1 MTLVPISD
9 RRARLALILALLG
22 VLSIG
27 VTLPAAAWLGVGAV
41 RQRRLASG
49 AEPVMGFLA
58 LVIGGIDLL
67 FIDLAIRRLFAVTP
81 PEAAWAGIGL
91 GVVLA
96 TAVVLLAVSSLHIHP
111 ERSGAVLAARAGLVA
126 SFGGGTAMF
135 VRLLGVI
142 QT

>member
-1 MTLVPISD
+1 VSIVPISD

-22 VLSIG
+22 LPSIG
-27 VTLPAAAWLGVGAV
+27 VTLPAAVWLGVGAV
-41 RQRRLASG
+41 RQRTLVSG

-58 LVIGGIDLL
+58 LVIAGIDLL
-67 FIDLAIRRLFAVTP
+67 FIDQGLRRLFAVIPQETVL
-81 PEAAWAGIGL
+81 AWIGV

-96 TAVVLLAVSSLHIHP
+96 AAVLVFVATSLRLHP
-111 ERSGAVLAARAGLVA
+111 ERSGAVFAARAGLVA
-126 SFGGGTAMF
+126 SLGGGTAML

>member
-1 MTLVPISD
+1 MTIVPISD

-22 VLSIG
+22 VPSIG
-27 VTLPAAAWLGVGAV
+27 VTLPAALWLGVGAV

-58 LVIGGIDLL
+58 LVIGGIDLS
-67 FIDLAIRRLFAVTP
+67 FINLAIRRLFEVTSA
-81 PEAAWAGIGL
+81 ESAWAGIGV

-96 TAVVLLAVSSLHIHP
+96 GAVGVLVASALRLHP

-126 SFGGGTAMF
+126 SLGGGTAMF
-135 VRLLGVI
+135 VRLLAVI
-142 QT
+142 QP

>member
-1 MTLVPISD
+1 VTIVPISD

-22 VLSIG
+22 VPSIG
-27 VTLPAAAWLGVGAV
+27 VTLPAALWLGLGAV
-41 RQRRLASG
+41 RQRHLASG

-67 FIDLAIRRLFAVTP
+67 FIDQGLRRLFAATP
-81 PEAAWAGIGL
+81 PETVWGGIGL

-96 TAVVLLAVSSLHIHP
+96 VAVMVLAASSLRIHP

-126 SFGGGTAMF
+126 SLGGGTAMF

>member
-1 MTLVPISD
+1 VTIVPISD

-22 VLSIG
+22 VSSIG
-27 VTLPAAAWLGVGAV
+27 VTLPAALWLGVGAV

-67 FIDLAIRRLFAVTP
+67 FVDLALRRLFEVIP
-81 PEAAWAGIGL
+81 PETAWAGVGV

-96 TAVVLLAVSSLHIHP
+96 AAVVVLVASSLRIHP
-111 ERSGAVLAARAGLVA
+111 ERTGAVLAARAGLLA

>member
-22 VLSIG
+22 VPSIG

-81 PEAAWAGIGL
+81 PETAWAGIGL
-91 GVVLA
+91 GLVLAAAVVVLA
-96 TAVVLLAVSSLHIHP
+96 SSSLRIHP